1 MQIDCRNLECPKPV
15 LQTRDA
21 LKSLKIGQNLE
32 ILLNETAAI
41 ENVKRFLQT
50 NNLEIQISTN
60 GDETTIKTIKM
71 GDLKDENAE
80 NYCDISISSSKK
92 VLFLNEESCGSGA
105 VGKVLLANFL
115 KSILNLENKPKMVIC
130 VNNAVFM
137 TTNRAHESFAA
148 LKMLEEN
155 GIEILSCG
163 SCLEAYKLVD
173 KLAIGRIT
181 NAFEIMDIL
190 SKNEAIKL

>member
-1 MQIDCRNLECPKPV
+1 M
-15 LQTRDA
+15 
-21 LKSLKIGQNLE
+21 
-32 ILLNETAAI
+32 
-41 ENVKRFLQT
+41 
-50 NNLEIQISTN
+50 
-60 GDETTIKTIKM
+60 
-71 GDLKDENAE
+71 
-80 NYCDISISSSKK
+80 

-137 TTNRAHESFAA
+137 TTNRTHESFAA

>member
-32 ILLNETAAI
+32 ILLNEIAAI

-50 NNLEIQISTN
+50 NNLEIKISTN
-60 GDETTIKTIKM
+60 GNETTIKTIKM

-80 NYCDISISSSKK
+80 NYCNISVSNSKK
-92 VLFLNEESCGSGA
+92 ILFLNEESCGSGA

-137 TTNRAHESFAA
+137 TTNRAHESFMA
-148 LKMLEEN
+148 LKTLEEN

-163 SCLEAYKLVD
+163 SCLEAYKLID
-173 KLAIGRIT
+173 KLAIGRIS

>member
-60 GDETTIKTIKM
+60 GDETIIKTIKM

-80 NYCDISISSSKK
+80 NYCDISVSNSKK
-92 VLFLNEESCGSGA
+92 ILFLNEESCGSGA